1 MSGLFTP
8 IESMPEWAQ
17 WFNKNNSELFY
28 ALTAYAI
35 LILILAVN
43 RYKKVKA

>member
-1 MSGLFTP
+1 MIMLKGSGFSDFL
-8 IESMPEWAQ
+8 
-17 WFNKNNSELFY
+17 ELFY